1 MKEISATPWRYDG
14 HGINDASGN
23 RLATMGQEAYGHF
36 DSKDPTRWCRNP
48 TRDKDAE
55 LMAAAPA
62 MHKALSELVGF
73 SFSGVYEDRGHDAA
87 LAALIEIKRKTRA
100 ILAQLDGAP

>member
-48 TRDKDAE
+48 LRDNDAE
-55 LMAAAPA
+55 VMAAAPA
-62 MHKALSELVGF
+62 IRDLLSRILRAHDSGNNGAVMGEAVLCEYFTSAARSILSEMG
-73 SFSGVYEDRGHDAA
+73 GE
-87 LAALIEIKRKTRA
+87 
-100 ILAQLDGAP
+100 P